1 MRSKPRTAGKVT
13 EKKRL
18 SKIDVHSAGRLTP
31 ERKAEIEAWVPIT
44 PTEETSPQRDDT
56 KGASSSLSDTNSSH
70 EEVDVKEMTVTVTDA
85 TKQQVVDLDL
95 DDMRT
100 REEKL
105 RDAARSLQRRL
116 GIKENAIV

>member
-1 MRSKPRTAGKVT
+1 M
-13 EKKRL
+13 
-18 SKIDVHSAGRLTP
+18 
-31 ERKAEIEAWVPIT
+31 
-44 PTEETSPQRDDT
+44 
-56 KGASSSLSDTNSSH
+56 SDTNSSH